1 MIKQHTFE
9 ELPQVDDIT
18 IDLIVCYYYS
28 PAKLDALPEDCYPEE
43 EEIDIEP
50 EKGYEQAIMSA
61 YVAAARLAIKQ
72 IDDQIAVID
81 GTTVREWVEDAK
93 VEWDGD
99 QDDD

>member
-1 MIKQHTFE
+1 MIKQYTFE

-18 IDLIVCYYYS
+18 IDLIVYYYYS

-43 EEIDIEP
+43 EEIDITP
-50 EKGYEQAIMSA
+50 EEGYEQAIMSA

-72 IDDQIAVID
+72 VDDQLAEID
-81 GTTVREWVEDAK
+81 ATTVREWVEEAK
-93 VEWDGD
+93 AEWGGD